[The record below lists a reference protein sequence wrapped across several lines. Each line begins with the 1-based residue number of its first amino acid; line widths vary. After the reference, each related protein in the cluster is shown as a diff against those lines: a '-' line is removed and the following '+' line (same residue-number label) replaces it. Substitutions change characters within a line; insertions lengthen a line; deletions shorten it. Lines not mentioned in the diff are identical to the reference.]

1 MFRIRLSLPNINVFT
16 FGESCLY
23 GYDSINHCLI
33 VYSLNNLNNFHEN
46 PPDHY
51 HLSSS
56 PSTSIEKLLLN
67 PNETILALISE
78 NTVYFVYLPQLINS
92 PSKGIFLLKFF

>member
-1 MFRIRLSLPNINVFT
+1 MFRIPLSFPNINIFT
-16 FGESCLY
+16 FGESSLY

-33 VYSLNNLNNFHEN
+33 VYSLNHLNNLHEN
-46 PPDHY
+46 RPDRY

-56 PSTSIEKLLLN
+56 PSTSIEKLILN
-67 PNETILALISE
+67 PNETILALISD

-92 PSKGIFLLKFF
+92 PSK